1 MTVWTGLVFAGGE
14 GRRMGTDKAALTIGD
29 RTLLQ
34 HAVDRVRAAGGEPIV
49 LGPTR
54 GHDEVAG
61 ARQIDDRVDGV
72 PQGPLLALQRGLL
85 ALASPGRA
93 VALACDLPLV
103 PAALL
108 RHLAQAGEI
117 WDAVVPRSGGELQVL
132 SAAYGRECLPAI
144 DRSIDRGE
152 RAVHLFLKE
161 VRHRVLEEDALQP
174 FGGPE
179 IFMNLNTPADLA
191 LVRARLASGAP

>member
-14 GRRMGTDKAALTIGD
+14 GRRMGTDKAVLTIGD

-144 DRSIDRGE
+144 DRSIARGE